1 MPHFERVAQENPD
14 FSSRSLGHSSNDEQ
28 GGFNTKLGEATHPQG
43 PWGINWR
50 SPTKMIAL
58 FLGGTVC
65 ALGHHL
71 YYANL
76 DNTVVVN
83 ITSRWNLEAVRDSQ
97 EWKIRFGTGFAF
109 LTKTMF
115 AAAVAIAYQQRLW
128 VTTRKQTV
136 TINGLDAMFSAANN
150 IFSFANLEFLRRAKL
165 GAALALLVWLI
176 PLSALVTP
184 ATLTVIPATK
194 SNSSIMHVP
203 SVNFSQIS
211 PLFDYQSSVVGADVT
226 STNDGI
232 TPYMSRLVS
241 STATTFQ
248 VLAMNQ
254 VIANSTYSVKFNG
267 PSFSCHIP
275 SDAVDEAIF
284 MALNATTYVA
294 SGRQMNNRFD
304 TEMAWL
310 AFPPTSQLMS
320 AMSRSNDTNPLSDDW
335 LMFLKFAATCLTE
348 AAMWGS
354 AFDSIPLCEGII
366 IPPGGSNSLTN
377 VSSIYDDADYY
388 NYGRIWVWAQNATYD
403 CILTDTE
410 YDVAF
415 SYSLSEN
422 TQRVDPHY
430 EFRWTGNDLYGS
442 YFPIADAVANLLGG
456 SVRGLFTGITS
467 YKTRVSETAIFGA
480 LKADTSSQYATNS
493 GLSPGILTF
502 DIKDLAHNKSVG
514 QLIEELS
521 RNVTLSLFSADKI
534 LSLDNT
540 TTTVTTTA
548 NVNVYSYNRPNLI
561 LTYAITFAL
570 ALLGLIAGCVA
581 YLQNGVSYDNSFSA
595 FMLTTRNKR
604 LDELAKGRSMGAMP
618 LENEVKK
625 TELRFG
631 LLQGDKDGVN
641 NEGSR
646 RVGFGF
652 RNQVTPLQKGI
663 PYY

>member
-1 MPHFERVAQENPD
+1 
-14 FSSRSLGHSSNDEQ
+14 
-28 GGFNTKLGEATHPQG
+28 
-43 PWGINWR
+43 
-50 SPTKMIAL
+50 
-58 FLGGTVC
+58 
-65 ALGHHL
+65 
-71 YYANL
+71 
-76 DNTVVVN
+76 
-83 ITSRWNLEAVRDSQ
+83 
-97 EWKIRFGTGFAF
+97 
-109 LTKTMF
+109 
-115 AAAVAIAYQQRLW
+115 
-128 VTTRKQTV
+128 
-136 TINGLDAMFSAANN
+136 
-150 IFSFANLEFLRRAKL
+150 
-165 GAALALLVWLI
+165 
-176 PLSALVTP
+176 
-184 ATLTVIPATK
+184 
-194 SNSSIMHVP
+194 
-203 SVNFSQIS
+203 
-211 PLFDYQSSVVGADVT
+211 
-226 STNDGI
+226 
-232 TPYMSRLVS
+232 
-241 STATTFQ
+241 
-248 VLAMNQ
+248 MNQ

-267 PSFSCHIP
+267 PSFSCHNP

-294 SGRQMNNRFD
+294 SGRQMSNRFD
-304 TEMAWL
+304 TKMAWL

-320 AMSRSNDTNPLSDDW
+320 AISRSNDTNPLSDDW
-335 LMFLKFAATCLTE
+335 LRFLRFAATCLTE
-348 AAMWGS
+348 AAMWSS
-354 AFDSIPLCEGII
+354 AFDSILLCEGII
-366 IPPGGSNSLTN
+366 IPPGGSNSLAN

-410 YDVAF
+410 YDVGF

-422 TQRVDPHY
+422 TQRVDPQC
-430 EFRWTGNDLYGS
+430 
-442 YFPIADAVANLLGG
+442 VANLLGG

-493 GLSPGILTF
+493 GLSPAILTS

-540 TTTVTTTA
+540 ITMVTTTA
-548 NVNVYSYNRPNLI
+548 NVNVYSYNRQNLI

-625 TELRFG
+625 TELSFG
-631 LLQGDKDGVN
+631 LLQGDKDGFN

-646 RVGFGF
+646 RVGF
-652 RNQVTPLQKGI
+652 
-663 PYY
+663 

>member
-1 MPHFERVAQENPD
+1 
-14 FSSRSLGHSSNDEQ
+14 
-28 GGFNTKLGEATHPQG
+28 
-43 PWGINWR
+43 
-50 SPTKMIAL
+50 MIAL

-76 DNTVVVN
+76 DDTVVVN

-109 LTKTMF
+109 FTKTMF

-150 IFSFANLEFLRRAKL
+150 IFSFAILEFLRRAKL
-165 GAALALLVWLI
+165 GAALALLVW
-176 PLSALVTP
+176 
-184 ATLTVIPATK
+184 
-194 SNSSIMHVP
+194 
-203 SVNFSQIS
+203 
-211 PLFDYQSSVVGADVT
+211 
-226 STNDGI
+226 
-232 TPYMSRLVS
+232 
-241 STATTFQ
+241 
-248 VLAMNQ
+248 
-254 VIANSTYSVKFNG
+254 
-267 PSFSCHIP
+267 
-275 SDAVDEAIF
+275 
-284 MALNATTYVA
+284 
-294 SGRQMNNRFD
+294 
-304 TEMAWL
+304 
-310 AFPPTSQLMS
+310 
-320 AMSRSNDTNPLSDDW
+320 SNDTNPLSDDW
-335 LMFLKFAATCLTE
+335 LMFLRFAATCLTE
-348 AAMWGS
+348 AAMWSS

-366 IPPGGSNSLTN
+366 IPPGGSNSLAN

-388 NYGRIWVWAQNATYD
+388 NYRRTWVWAQNATYD

-410 YDVAF
+410 YDVGF

-422 TQRVDPHY
+422 TQRVDPQY
-430 EFRWTGNDLYGS
+430 DFRWTGNDLYGS

-493 GLSPGILTF
+493 GPSPAILTS

-540 TTTVTTTA
+540 TTMVTTTA
-548 NVNVYSYNRPNLI
+548 NVNVYSYNRQNLI

-604 LDELAKGRSMGAMP
+604 FDELAKGRSMGAMP

-631 LLQGDKDGVN
+631 LLQGDKDGFN

-646 RVGFGF
+646 RVGF
-652 RNQVTPLQKGI
+652 
-663 PYY
+663 